1 MVRGSPKHPGLP
13 LTFSGNPIGIGEKFL
28 AILVPVDES
37 EITNSTTP
45 EFKIGE
51 NSGSK
56 CARSSQ
62 FLGKI
67 KMKNTPIKVSKLLT
81 IILAVALLFGTT
93 NGHSTAN
100 AENKNHDDKVKL
112 DCLDAALTLVTLDF
126 AIDLG
131 GEDLETD
138 LSSTLDEAEIAP
150 DLESIEDNFQN
161 ALDKVEDICDEDNV
175 QDILDFIDFSD

>member
-1 MVRGSPKHPGLP
+1 MRVKDRPNICIATLYSVGKPIATYLYKEMDRSHLTSLNMFFHSYSCELPTFNDLIGSC
-13 LTFSGNPIGIGEKFL
+13 S
-28 AILVPVDES
+28 LVA
-37 EITNSTTP
+37 TT
-45 EFKIGE
+45 
-51 NSGSK
+51 
-56 CARSSQ
+56 
-62 FLGKI
+62 
-67 KMKNTPIKVSKLLT
+67 M
-81 IILAVALLFGTT
+81 T
-93 NGHSTAN
+93 NGFFATAN
-100 AENKNHDDKVKL
+100 AANNNHDEKVKL

-161 ALDKVEDICDEDNV
+161 ALDKVEDKCDEDNV

>member
-1 MVRGSPKHPGLP
+1 MNYR
-13 LTFSGNPIGIGEKFL
+13 
-28 AILVPVDES
+28 
-37 EITNSTTP
+37 
-45 EFKIGE
+45 
-51 NSGSK
+51 
-56 CARSSQ
+56 
-62 FLGKI
+62 
-67 KMKNTPIKVSKLLT
+67 LLT
-81 IILAVALLFGTT
+81 ISLAAALLFATTMT
-93 NGHSTAN
+93 NGFFATAN
-100 AENKNHDDKVKL
+100 AANNNHDEKVKL

-161 ALDKVEDICDEDNV
+161 ALDKVEDKCDEDNV

>member
-1 MVRGSPKHPGLP
+1 M
-13 LTFSGNPIGIGEKFL
+13 IMKF
-28 AILVPVDES
+28 
-37 EITNSTTP
+37 
-45 EFKIGE
+45 E
-51 NSGSK
+51 NY
-56 CARSSQ
+56 
-62 FLGKI
+62 
-67 KMKNTPIKVSKLLT
+67 KLLT
-81 IILAVALLFGTT
+81 IMLAATLLLGTT
-93 NGHSTAN
+93 IISGFSTAN

>member
-1 MVRGSPKHPGLP
+1 M
-13 LTFSGNPIGIGEKFL
+13 
-28 AILVPVDES
+28 
-37 EITNSTTP
+37 
-45 EFKIGE
+45 
-51 NSGSK
+51 
-56 CARSSQ
+56 
-62 FLGKI
+62 
-67 KMKNTPIKVSKLLT
+67 
-81 IILAVALLFGTT
+81 FGTT

-112 DCLDAALTLVTLDF
+112 DCIDAALTLVTLDF

-131 GEDLETD
+131 GNLETD

-161 ALDKVEDICDEDNV
+161 ALGKVEDKCNEDNV